1 MVTLQVCKV
10 DLFGQ
15 LADEKDVAKIINKTS
30 EAKSTKSYDTFQI
43 LAQFITEKCLLDL
56 LLPLKDVLLQSF
68 SLKVVNKVQECL
80 RRVVLGLVDN
90 TFIPVETLLVFAYGT
105 SSESIPQFMEST
117 RLNKGVEK
125 GKKEKE
131 MADCFIIPKL
141 PVYRSGFRANNVRN
155 SLKTNAHLLVEFGLR
170 LCFFVLK
177 RDKVK
182 IDNYLKYI
190 DSFIPVFKNCLTSR
204 HVKMC
209 TLTIQCLSWVMRYD
223 LPAMRK
229 NIEDIAGSM
238 FELLHK
244 YAAAGLSKGDN
255 FDLVVAAFKVSLHI
269 YFFFCL
275 QKNSLYRCFILI
287 II

>member
-1 MVTLQVCKV
+1 MCKV

-15 LADEKDVAKIINKTS
+15 LADEKEVAKIANKTS
-30 EAKSTKSYDTFQI
+30 EAKSTKSYDIFQI
-43 LAQFITEKCLLDL
+43 LAQFIMEKCLMDL
-56 LLPLKDVLLQSF
+56 LLPLKDVLVQSF

-117 RLNKGVEK
+117 KNKGVENC
-125 GKKEKE
+125 KKEKE
-131 MADCFIIPKL
+131 TADCFIIPKL
-141 PVYRSGFRANNVRN
+141 PVYRSGFRAKNVRN
-155 SLKTNAHLLVEFGLR
+155 SLNTNAHLLVEFGLR

-177 RDKVK
+177 RDKIK

-190 DSFIPVFKNCLTSR
+190 DPFVPVFKNCLTSR

-223 LPAMRK
+223 LPAMQE
-229 NIEDIAGSM
+229 NIEDIAGCM

-255 FDLVVAAFKVSLHI
+255 FDLVVAAFKVSL
-269 YFFFCL
+269 Y
-275 QKNSLYRCFILI
+275 
-287 II
+287 